1 MLIRCLAL
9 LSTLLCTGAMAGPFI
24 TRDQN
29 PLLAGFGL
37 PNALP
42 PQLDGAAFLAGTRQ
56 LRLDTALNWAS
67 SAIDQRSARDALTVD
82 AETREARFTLS
93 YFLALV
99 ELRLQVP
106 YHYIG
111 GGNLDS
117 FVDSFHDAFGLPEGA
132 RPRQPRDA
140 LLVNYQR
147 DGVTLFDQRSS
158 DSGLGDVSIDIGA
171 QLPFKSDRSAAA
183 WLSIKLPTADEDE
196 LRGSGAVDVSL
207 SVAAQRNFGQRWE
220 AFGQVSATWLGKG
233 DLLPR
238 QQRDF
243 AASGLAGVS
252 VRVIG
257 NLYAKLQ
264 LDAHTAVF
272 DGSDLEYF
280 DEALILSGGGEY
292 RLGDDWVFDFGIS
305 EDIAVD
311 QSPDLVLLFGLH
323 RRFRTRQ

>member
-1 MLIRCLAL
+1 MLIRYLAL
-9 LSTLLCTGAMAGPFI
+9 LSTLYCAGAAAAPFI

-37 PNALP
+37 PSALP
-42 PQLDGAAFLAGTRQ
+42 AQLDSTHELG
-56 LRLDTALNWAS
+56 LDTAINWSS
-67 SAIDQRSARDALTVD
+67 SAIDQHSAREALTVD
-82 AETREARFTLS
+82 AETREARLTFR
-93 YFLALV
+93 YFLAPL
-99 ELRLQVP
+99 ELRLQLP

-140 LLVNYQR
+140 IRVSYQR

-158 DSGLGDVSIDIGA
+158 DSGLGDVSIDLGY
-171 QLPFKSDRSAAA
+171 QLLTRGDRRAAA

-196 LRGSGAVDVSL
+196 LRGSGAVDVSV
-207 SVAAQRNFGQRWE
+207 SVAGERNFGPRWD
-220 AFGQVSATWLGKG
+220 AFAQISATWLGEG

-243 AASGLAGVS
+243 SVSGLAGVS
-252 VRVIG
+252 VRVVG

-272 DGSDLEYF
+272 DGSDLDYF

-292 RLGDDWVFDFGIS
+292 RLPNDWVFDFGIS

-311 QSPDLVLLFGLH
+311 QSPDLVLLFGLY
-323 RRFRTRQ
+323 RRFRSRQ

>member
-1 MLIRCLAL
+1 MLIRSLAL
-9 LSTLLCTGAMAGPFI
+9 LSILFCTGALAAPFI

-37 PNALP
+37 PSALP
-42 PQLDGAAFLAGTRQ
+42 PQLDGGGNA
-56 LRLDTALNWAS
+56 LRVDGAINWAS
-67 SAIDQRSARDALTVD
+67 SAIAQSSARDALTVD
-82 AETREARFTLS
+82 AETREARFVFS
-93 YFLALV
+93 YFLSMV

-132 RPRQPRDA
+132 RPQQPRDA
-140 LLVNYQR
+140 IRVRYQR
-147 DGVTLFDQRSS
+147 DGVTLFEQRAS
-158 DSGLGDVSIDIGA
+158 DSGLGDISFDLGY
-171 QLPFKSDRSAAA
+171 QLLSRGDRSAAA

-196 LRGSGAVDVSL
+196 LRGSGAVDVSV
-207 SVAAQRNFGQRWE
+207 SVAGERSFGARWDAFAQL
-220 AFGQVSATWLGKG
+220 SATYLGNG

-238 QQRDF
+238 QQRDVVV
-243 AASGLAGVS
+243 SGLAGVS

-264 LDAHTAVF
+264 LDAHSAVF

-292 RLGDDWVFDFGIS
+292 RLANGWVFDFGIS

-323 RRFRTRQ
+323 RRFRAN